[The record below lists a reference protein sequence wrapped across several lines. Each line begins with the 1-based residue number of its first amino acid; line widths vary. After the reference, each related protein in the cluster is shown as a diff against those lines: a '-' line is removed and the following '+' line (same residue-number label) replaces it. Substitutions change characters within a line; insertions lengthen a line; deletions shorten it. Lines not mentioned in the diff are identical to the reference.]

1 MDTTA
6 PISPTPAPTPTP
18 TPTGAA
24 IPRSLFL
31 FALFYGGMVTLGGVL
46 GAKQVALGPL
56 AVEAGI
62 FPFLTLV
69 GISSGIA
76 ELHGK
81 VVAARLVRYGFAPLV
96 AAILLTFFVLQLP
109 TDPGMYP
116 PAKEAFP
123 IILGQSGRMMFAGI
137 IAYGVSVTLNIWL
150 FDRLRS
156 ATGSFASVRGFIAA
170 ALSQIVDT
178 LIFITVSF
186 YNVRPILD
194 LMLGQM
200 LAKVVLSAVLV
211 PLIITVVVRLGRKLD
226 AAA

>member
-1 MDTTA
+1 MQ
-6 PISPTPAPTPTP
+6 TPAGTT
-18 TPTGAA
+18 
-24 IPRSLFL
+24 PRSLFL

-81 VVAARLVRYGFAPLV
+81 ETANRLVRFGFAPLI
-96 AAILLTFFVLQLP
+96 AAILLTFFVIRLP
-109 TDPGMYP
+109 TDPGMYE

-137 IAYGVSVTLNIWL
+137 IAYGVSVTLNIWI
-150 FDRLRS
+150 FNKLRGQ
-156 ATGSFASVRGFIAA
+156 AGMFAGVRGFVAA

-186 YNVRPILD
+186 WGVRPIMD
-194 LMLGQM
+194 LMLGQA

-211 PLIITVVVRLGRKLD
+211 PLIIWIVVRLGRRLD
-226 AAA
+226 AQPA